1 MNGDV
6 FEDETQLAWQAMPKH
21 APVVASDGSHI
32 GTAEKL
38 LGDVEEDIFH
48 GVVLRR
54 EDGEAVEIPATR
66 VKRMTA
72 EHVITD
78 LGVDEEK
85 SLPRYKGR

>member
-1 MNGDV
+1 M
-6 FEDETQLAWQAMPKH
+6 FEDERQGAWQAMPPH

-38 LGDVEEDIFH
+38 LGDVDDDIFH
-48 GVVLRR
+48 GVVIRR

-72 EHVITD
+72 GHVITD
-78 LGVDEEK
+78 LDADEAEH
-85 SLPRYKGR
+85 LPPYKGR